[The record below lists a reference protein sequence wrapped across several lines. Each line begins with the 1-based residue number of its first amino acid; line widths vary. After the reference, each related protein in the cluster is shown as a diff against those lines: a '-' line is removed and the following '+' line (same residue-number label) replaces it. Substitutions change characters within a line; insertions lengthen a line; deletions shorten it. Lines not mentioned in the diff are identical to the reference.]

1 MARNGAQV
9 LLTSGGGANNN
20 GSGRTCTFESGSVL
34 AVLVTAGTDSLAK
47 FVFDNATLYTPLLHT
62 GWQDGNTTIRFLTL
76 RNGGRAVGNPLR
88 CGDGAW
94 MEYSSEGTGT
104 NVLASGVCLY
114 RFSDNM
120 TFCLTT
126 TADLEVSGRIQDA
139 PGYTGQP
146 VYKRGVATL
155 ILSGTNTFAGRFT
168 VVEGAVELASDTAL
182 PLPIMG

>member
-94 MEYSSEGTGT
+94 MEYSSAKGRERTCWRRAC
-104 NVLASGVCLY
+104 ASTA
-114 RFSDNM
+114 SA
-120 TFCLTT
+120 TT
-126 TADLEVSGRIQDA
+126 
-139 PGYTGQP
+139 
-146 VYKRGVATL
+146 
-155 ILSGTNTFAGRFT
+155 
-168 VVEGAVELASDTAL
+168 
-182 PLPIMG
+182 